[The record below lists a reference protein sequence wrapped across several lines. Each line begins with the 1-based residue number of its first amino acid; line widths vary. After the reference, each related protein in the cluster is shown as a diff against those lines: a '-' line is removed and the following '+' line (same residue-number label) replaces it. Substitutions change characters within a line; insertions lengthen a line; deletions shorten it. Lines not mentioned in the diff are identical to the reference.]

1 MVLVCG
7 ETERKMEIRV
17 TEQEILSGDI
27 SQVKAVIE
35 KLALDSGLSA
45 ENENN
50 IVVKFDNLRPLDLS
64 RKLKDPSFRA
74 WFRRLD
80 GEIPYLPFFLSRQ
93 AATLMFF
100 IMGNT
105 EFSIDD
111 QNTVNFD
118 EMSKQHYISRK
129 KSSIKAFCLS
139 HNIDPR
145 AALQRLNSFEPQS
158 RKAAPQK
165 IRIEEQLIQ
174 HGSVAYMTE
183 QREYVISI
191 LIKKIPQDIK
201 IKGTFYTER
210 NCPQPFFTVFME
222 EDGVKNQYSVLPQIS
237 QRDTEEY
244 LRQNPYARILIV
256 FRNGDE
262 FTAFPKITAKVSFA
276 TLEELEE
283 QKKRFVEEEES
294 LPQAEEEEK
303 PQAEEEPAAPEN
315 QEEPEESA
323 KESGVADESDDFDKT
338 LPVADVEETPELPG
352 RIEVGKKA
360 EPEDEPYYDVPEN
373 ETVHEKVIRL
383 EKEVLRLRD
392 KIASQKKIIEDLEEE
407 INKKRSIG
415 SFFKGLFK

>member
-1 MVLVCG
+1 
-7 ETERKMEIRV
+7 MEIRV
-17 TEQEILSGDI
+17 TEQEILDGDI

-45 ENENN
+45 DNEDK
-50 IVVKFDNLRPLDLS
+50 VVIKFGNFRPLDLS
-64 RKLKDPSFRA
+64 RKLKDPSFRS
-74 WFRRLD
+74 WFRKLD

-93 AATLMFF
+93 SVTLMFF

-111 QNTVNFD
+111 QNTINFD
-118 EMSKQHYISRK
+118 EMSKQHYVSRK

-201 IKGTFYTER
+201 IKGAFYTER

-222 EDGVKNQYSVLPQIS
+222 EDGVKNQYTVLSQIS
-237 QRDTEEY
+237 QRETEEY

-256 FRNGDE
+256 FRNGDQ
-262 FTAFPKITAKVSFA
+262 FTAFPKITAKVAFA

-283 QKKRFVEEEES
+283 QKQRFMEEEES
-294 LPQAEEEEK
+294 LPQVKEEEK
-303 PQAEEEPAAPEN
+303 PQAEEKSVMPES
-315 QEEPEESA
+315 QEVPEESSV
-323 KESGVADESDDFDKT
+323 EEGSDDLDKT
-338 LPVADVEETPELPG
+338 LPVADVEETPELPE
-352 RIEVGKKA
+352 RIEV
-360 EPEDEPYYDVPEN
+360 ERRPDPEDEPYYDVPEN

>member
-17 TEQEILSGDI
+17 TEQEILDGDI
-27 SQVKAVIE
+27 SQVKTVVE

-74 WFRRLD
+74 WFRKLD

-93 AATLMFF
+93 SATLMFF

-111 QNTVNFD
+111 QNTINFD

-129 KSSIKAFCLS
+129 KSSIKAFSLS

-165 IRIEEQLIQ
+165 IRIEEQLNQ

-201 IKGTFYTER
+201 IKGAFYTER

-222 EDGVKNQYSVLPQIS
+222 EDGVKNQYTVLSQIS
-237 QRDTEEY
+237 QRETEEY

-256 FRNGDE
+256 FRNGDQL
-262 FTAFPKITAKVSFA
+262 TAFPKITAKVAFA

-283 QKKRFVEEEES
+283 QKKRFMEEEE
-294 LPQAEEEEK
+294 PVQQAEEEEK
-303 PQAEEEPAAPEN
+303 PQAEEKSAIPES
-315 QEEPEESA
+315 QEEPEENAEESA
-323 KESGVADESDDFDKT
+323 AAEESDDLDKT
-338 LPVADVEETPELPG
+338 LPVADVEETPELPE
-352 RIEVGKKA
+352 RIEVERKPD
-360 EPEDEPYYDVPEN
+360 PEEEPYYDVPEN

-383 EKEVLRLRD
+383 EKEILRLRD
-392 KIASQKKIIEDLEEE
+392 KVASQKKIIEDLEEE